1 MALALVAEKIQIKG
15 RQQETDPLVRKGEE
29 KVAIP
34 IVLERNWIVDR
45 NRCQDRLTT
54 LLNRNPVLERR
65 RWDHQHHLNQE
76 VPYLSGNLYLELKV
90 VQEIVPLIQ
99 DQLIHQS
106 REERTLTQVLP
117 PPLQTQSGKLH
128 LQDQSTTEL
137 NVPYQ
142 TYANK

>member
-45 NRCQDRLTT
+45 NRCQDT
-54 LLNRNPVLERR
+54 LNRNPVLERR
-65 RWDHQHHLNQE
+65 LDHQHHPNQE
-76 VPYLSGNLYLELKV
+76 VPFLSGNLYLELKV

-142 TYANK
+142 TYENK